1 MAELQALTLVDN
13 DALQVVDLGLV
24 HAIDAQFLGK
34 GNSVLKFL
42 LLEGLWIYSESL
54 EVHQE

>member
-24 HAIDAQFLGK
+24 HAIDSQLLGK

-42 LLEGLWIYSESL
+42 LLEGLRIYSESL
-54 EVHQE
+54 

>member
-24 HAIDAQFLGK
+24 YAIDAQLLGK